1 MRPVNPAEGRAF
13 GQNED
18 DTWLQKPFQKLSVW
32 WFVFLEA
39 LFSSSKH
46 QNRISSMNLFWY
58 CVGI

>member
-39 LFSSSKH
+39 LSAHPNIKIESH
-46 QNRISSMNLFWY
+46 L
-58 CVGI
+58 